1 MRSRWCPLHQFWNF
15 MCQFDPGGLAEFPLR
30 WGVRLGSC
38 IQAIGYSHNPRY
50 FSHFIL
56 FCVYRM
62 LLRSCQHP
70 FLALASLPEASSND
84 NPWIYIWQRNWGA
97 GWACIFH
104 FALHLLSLVPQRMP
118 LCSSSVAS
126 PCVELE
132 WRCCSF
138 TTKVHAV
145 WSLTTLPMR
154 TWCMGERGQLP
165 TQCPKS
171 ESLADIR
178 CTYLI
183 VLNRAF
189 GFGFITVWHLE

>member
-30 WGVRLGSC
+30 SGVRLGSC

-84 NPWIYIWQRNWGA
+84 SPWIYIWQRNWGA
-97 GWACIFH
+97 GYVNWACIFH
-104 FALHLLSLVPQRMP
+104 FALHLLSLVPQRILSATVFVQCCISMRRAGVVLLQLHKKSARCMVTDHPAHAYLVHGWTWSASNAVSKVRVIGRHP
-118 LCSSSVAS
+118 LHIFNC
-126 PCVELE
+126 LE
-132 WRCCSF
+132 
-138 TTKVHAV
+138 
-145 WSLTTLPMR
+145 
-154 TWCMGERGQLP
+154 
-165 TQCPKS
+165 
-171 ESLADIR
+171 
-178 CTYLI
+178 
-183 VLNRAF
+183 
-189 GFGFITVWHLE
+189 